1 MKKIKEI
8 ILKWLGIDTILVR
21 LERID
26 NTLQS
31 YYKKYRIYEQQLH
44 SVAQDNIVILKHLDF
59 INSNFFAAADI
70 SGSNSD
76 FSTNTIII
84 VRKNTHGKDEIS
96 YYEIQTRDVN
106 QVMDIIRGFG
116 RKNTALDTPFPFP
129 INPKFRY

>member
-1 MKKIKEI
+1 MKKLKNLL
-8 ILKWLGIDTILVR
+8 LKWLGINTILVR

-26 NTLQS
+26 NTLHS
-31 YYKKYRIYEQQLH
+31 YYKQYRIYEKHLH
-44 SVAQDNIVILKHLDF
+44 SVTQDNAVIIKHLEF

-70 SGSNSD
+70 SGSSSKY
-76 FSTNTIII
+76 STNSIII
-84 VRKNTHGKDEIS
+84 IRKNTNGKDEIS

-116 RKNTALDTPFPFP
+116 RKNTALDTPLGFP